1 VATRGRKPLIGR
13 QAKALQ
19 GRKAPRSP
27 KHKPSHGGEL
37 AESEQ
42 RYRQLFEMAS
52 DWFWETDAQGRVT
65 DISPKVEV
73 VLNIPVSAYIG
84 KRLAETEGLI
94 YDREAGRAN
103 IEAFKARKPYQDFVY
118 ARKLGDGKIVWINT
132 SGAPF
137 YRRDGAFL
145 GYRGVAKDI
154 TAQVEAERALRESE
168 QRFRQLF
175 EIASDYFWEVDTHQ
189 RMTYLSDNYES
200 VFGIP
205 PAKMLGKRL
214 TDTPGLSID
223 PEMGKMAI
231 AAVKARQ
238 PYRDFLYSRKREDGT
253 IQWIKT
259 SGAPIFDEDG
269 AFLGYR
275 GVAANVTV
283 QVEAVQAARL
293 AQRQLHDAVTHVTQP
308 LVLYDSEDH
317 AVAFN
322 QAFTDLYRAPQVTW
336 PVMQGISF
344 RALAEWQLSVGFYAE
359 DKEQSAVSLD
369 ALLEQY
375 ESGRPHT
382 YHLRD
387 GRWMLVLYRRLPGGG
402 RVGLWTDVTDIKRA
416 EAERRRLEAQLQH
429 SQRLEALG
437 TLAGGAAHEINNAL
451 VPVVALAKL
460 MAAKF
465 PEDSRERRNLMTMLA
480 GAERSRDLVKQILA
494 FSRKD
499 EQEDRRESVDIA
511 AVLRDALRLMRATVP
526 TTIRLWDEIAAVP
539 PVTGDANQLH
549 QVIVNLVT
557 NAAQAIGDA
566 HGTITLG
573 VRAEADGA
581 ALRLWVADTGCGMD
595 EATKARIFEPFFTTK
610 DVGEGTGLG
619 LSVVHGIITE
629 HGGRIE
635 VESERGCG
643 TRFDILLPLRAAK
656 TGAAA

>member
-1 VATRGRKPLIGR
+1 VATRGRKPSIGR
-13 QAKALQ
+13 RAEALQ

-259 SGAPIFDEDG
+259 SAAPIFDKNG
-269 AFLGYR
+269 TFVGYR
-275 GVAANVTV
+275 GVGANVTV
-283 QVEAVQAARL
+283 QVEAIQAARL

-308 LVLYDSEDH
+308 LVFYDSEDH

-322 QAFTDLYRAPQVTW
+322 QAFTDLYRAPGVTW

-344 RALAEWQLSVGFYAE
+344 RELAEWQVSVGFYAE
-359 DKEQSAVSLD
+359 GKEQHAVTLE

-375 ESGRPHT
+375 ENGHPQT

-387 GRWMLVLYRRLPGGG
+387 GRWMHVLYRRLPGGG
-402 RVGLWTDVTDIKRA
+402 RVGAWTDVTDLKRV
-416 EAERRRLEAQLQH
+416 EAERRTLELQLHH

-437 TLAGGAAHEINNAL
+437 TLAGGVAHEINNAL
-451 VPVVALAKL
+451 VPVVALTKL
-460 MAAKF
+460 MAGKF
-465 PEDSRERRNLMTMLA
+465 PEDSRERRNLTTVLS

-494 FSRKD
+494 FSRREE
-499 EQEDRRESVDIA
+499 EQRRESVDVA
-511 AVLRDALRLMRATVP
+511 AVLQDALKLMRATVP
-526 TTIRLWDEIAAVP
+526 TSIRLAEEIAAVP
-539 PVTGDANQLH
+539 AVAGDPNQLH
-549 QVIVNLVT
+549 QVIVNLVN
-557 NAAQAIGDA
+557 NAAQAIGET

-573 VRAEADGA
+573 LRAEADGG
-581 ALRLWVADTGCGMD
+581 ALRLWVADTGCGME
-595 EATKARIFEPFFTTK
+595 EATKVRIFEPFFTTRE
-610 DVGEGTGLG
+610 VGKGTGLG
-619 LSVVHGIITE
+619 LAVVHGIIKE

-635 VESERGCG
+635 VQSTPGKG
-643 TRFDILLPLRAAK
+643 TRFDVVLPAQTAQ